1 MVEDDAPSSKGHRE
15 DSSKMAKSTS
25 IHLPRLEKKAMPVYA
40 SNDPLVVRL
49 SNDFEGIIEQIG
61 SLRLTHDRETG
72 KCEPVVDRETR
83 ETTDRPNFDGPAISI
98 SSEDDSEDEDKDEDD
113 SGHCGRLVERGPMKP
128 QFISTPRN
136 QPYLPPDGLVH
147 SWKTNQVSVSDYTLY
162 NNNKELISRL
172 DQLQNAT
179 RNVINSWNGR
189 DRHASETD
197 LASLR
202 DPSEDTLLMIINRGA
217 FQPAQNDSE
226 DNFNLPEPPT
236 EWQIS
241 PCNPIGSPQVHTA
254 NYRPPQVPSD
264 SSNCSSSLHSF
275 SPSSNQSYSDT
286 PSPDNQVN
294 EQLGEDLRSLTW
306 NGDHLKSLIHS
317 ETNNTTNT
325 VDTIDEWQLIE
336 EFLRDLEK
344 EEPEEKET
352 QEESNASKSS
362 NVLYPMQRNIPQ
374 PDAPQT
380 SNPLEKKETRE
391 ESNAPRSNNVL
402 YPMQRNIPQPDAPQT
417 SNPPFAGHH
426 HPSSIMGANIVSPFE
441 RPQRERKPSS
451 PQLRHI
457 LPWPSLNL
465 PSTNASERLKEELDP
480 KAVERAMSCLLKR
493 SVSELAK
500 QDEDGDTM
508 LMCLVGH
515 PEELAQKR
523 AYLVPLVERLSMSPG
538 ALTVM
543 NNRGEDALYLA
554 ALNCPEFSYVTG
566 YLAATMLQKGI
577 DISQRLYHIRG
588 NSLIHAAAEQ
598 GDSHGEILAE
608 LLALKTVQGHA
619 VFDLSRRNYDG
630 KTALHVAVRS
640 HNPAKGVICV
650 ATVKLLLK
658 HGADPKIT
666 ETKCGDT
673 ALHMAVSLNCDPVLV
688 TVLLDTHDTDLV
700 NMTNY
705 NHNTALHQAATVSNS
720 FSLEKQRDIFWQ
732 LVYAGGYTNVLNRE
746 GKTPLALVSPERKDA
761 IRKIVYKRS

>member
-15 DSSKMAKSTS
+15 DSSKMAKASTMP
-25 IHLPRLEKKAMPVYA
+25 LPRLEKKAMPVYVPK
-40 SNDPLVVRL
+40 DPLVVCL

-72 KCEPVVDRETR
+72 KCEPVIDRETR
-83 ETTDRPNFDGPAISI
+83 ESTDRPNFNGPAISSSS
-98 SSEDDSEDEDKDEDD
+98 SSEDDSSEDEDE

-136 QPYLPPDGLVH
+136 RPYLPPDELIH
-147 SWKTNQVSVSDYTLY
+147 SLKTNQVSVSDYDTLY
-162 NNNKELISRL
+162 NKELISRL

-189 DRHASETD
+189 DRNASETG

-241 PCNPIGSPQVHTA
+241 PCSPIGSPQVHTA
-254 NYRPPQVPSD
+254 KYRPPQVPSD

-306 NGDHLKSLIHS
+306 NGDHFIKSLIYS
-317 ETNNTTNT
+317 ETNNITNT
-325 VDTIDEWQLIE
+325 IDTIDNEWQLIE
-336 EFLRDLEK
+336 EVLRELE
-344 EEPEEKET
+344 EEKPEKKET
-352 QEESNASKSS
+352 QEESNTSKSN
-362 NVLYPMQRNIPQ
+362 NVLYPIQRNIPQ
-374 PDAPQT
+374 PDAPQM
-380 SNPLEKKETRE
+380 S
-391 ESNAPRSNNVL
+391 S
-402 YPMQRNIPQPDAPQT
+402 
-417 SNPPFAGHH
+417 PPFADH
-426 HPSSIMGANIVSPFE
+426 HPSSIMGTNIVSPFE
-441 RPQRERKPSS
+441 RLQKERKPSS
-451 PQLRHI
+451 PQQRHI

-493 SVSELAK
+493 SVTELAK

-515 PEELAQKR
+515 PEELVQKK

-588 NSLIHAAAEQ
+588 NSLIHSVAEQ

-630 KTALHVAVRS
+630 KTALHVAVQS
-640 HNPAKGVICV
+640 HNPTKEVMCV

-658 HGADPKIT
+658 HGADPKIK

-673 ALHMAVSLNCDPVLV
+673 ALHMAVSSNCDPALV
-688 TVLLDTHDTDLV
+688 KVLLATHDTNLV

-720 FSLEKQRDIFWQ
+720 ISLERQREIFW
-732 LVYAGGYTNVLNRE
+732 LLIYAGGYTNVLNRE

-761 IRKIVYKRS
+761 LRKIVYKRS